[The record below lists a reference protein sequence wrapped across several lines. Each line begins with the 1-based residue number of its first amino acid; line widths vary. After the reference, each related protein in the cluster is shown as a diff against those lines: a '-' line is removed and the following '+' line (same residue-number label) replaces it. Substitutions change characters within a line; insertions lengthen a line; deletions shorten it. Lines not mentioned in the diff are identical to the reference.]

1 MKKIIRLTEYDLTRI
16 VKRVINE
23 NALMEKKITGEQ
35 LVTAYNKSP
44 ECAKEWYNKNK
55 NTSLVTNI
63 ESAIKTGDKE
73 NLGIIYNENEERKKL
88 ANGFINYQ
96 TNCSV
101 KKT

>member
-23 NALMEKKITGEQ
+23 QSTTNKVGGEQ

-44 ECAKEWYNKNK
+44 MCAKEWYNKNK

-73 NLGIIYNENEERKKL
+73 NLGIIYNESEERKKT
-88 ANGFINYQ
+88 ANDFINHQ
-96 TNCSV
+96 TNCS
-101 KKT
+101 KKK